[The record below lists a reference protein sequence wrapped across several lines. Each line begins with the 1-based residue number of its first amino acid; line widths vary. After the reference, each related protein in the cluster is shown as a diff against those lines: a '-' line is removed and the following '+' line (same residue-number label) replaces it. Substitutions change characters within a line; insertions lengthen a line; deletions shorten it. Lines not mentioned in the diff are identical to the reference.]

1 MKYLGPKTD
10 GDDLAT
16 QSDLSGGGGASTP
29 AGVIVPF
36 AGSSAPTG
44 YLVCD
49 GAAVSRTT
57 YADLFAAIGTTYGA
71 GDGSTTF
78 ALPNLKGRV
87 VVGVDA
93 GQSEFDTLGETGGAK
108 THTLDSTEIPSHTHS
123 DGTLT
128 TNETGDHSHSD
139 GTLATDTAASHTH
152 SDGTLA
158 TDTEGDHT
166 HGTGTLATVANGSH
180 SHSSVLDGTVRPVL
194 TAASLSF
201 STLNSVR
208 NDGNQSGVVRNLS
221 LSTTQ
226 SAAAQTSTT
235 GSHSHT
241 LSGSTGDGGSH
252 SHDVTG
258 STGSGG
264 SHSHDVT
271 GSTGSA
277 GSHAH
282 DVSGSTG
289 STGGGGSHNNL
300 SPYMALSYLIKT

>member
-108 THTLDSTEIPSHTHS
+108 THTLDSTEIPAHTHS
-123 DGTLT
+123 
-128 TNETGDHSHSD
+128 E
-139 GTLATDTAASHTH
+139 GTLATDFES
-152 SDGTLA
+152 
-158 TDTEGDHT
+158 
-166 HGTGTLATVANGSH
+166 SH
-180 SHSSVLDGTVRPVL
+180 SHSVGTYAAL
-194 TAASLSF
+194 NASLTLTHA
-201 STLNSVR
+201 TLNNIV
-208 NDGNQSGVVRNLS
+208 NTGNTTGVVRNLVK
-221 LSTTQ
+221 TYDDAEITG
-226 SAAAQTSTT
+226 TS
-235 GSHSHT
+235 GLAGGHS
-241 LSGSTGDGGSH
+241 
-252 SHDVTG
+252 
-258 STGSGG
+258 
-264 SHSHDVT
+264 
-271 GSTGSA
+271 
-277 GSHAH
+277 H